1 MIELYIHV
9 AANTFLILIYA
20 IVYITLK
27 CIQDLHGHQ
36 PDMRLDVDH
45 KYLKMCKLHRGMK
58 CTYACICIQFRFLLH
73 LEMKDLQ
80 ERKHSHIK
88 LKYQK
93 SVCEQPIIIIPITV
107 TVAQLHFN
115 NTYAL

>member
-1 MIELYIHV
+1 M
-9 AANTFLILIYA
+9 
-20 IVYITLK
+20 
-27 CIQDLHGHQ
+27 
-36 PDMRLDVDH
+36 
-45 KYLKMCKLHRGMK
+45 
-58 CTYACICIQFRFLLH
+58 H

-88 LKYQK
+88 LIFLKYQK